1 MTDTRYRDGATV
13 RRTRLLDI
21 IDQIE
26 QRKGTK
32 TPPTIEYLQ
41 SIMTIKHG
49 LTRQTTQKYV
59 RELELAGII
68 RVDGYG
74 QYWTRMSVVQILGI
88 VAPDSTGTLP
98 GKESE

>member
-68 RVDGYG
+68 RVDAYG

-98 GKESE
+98 GKEVD